1 MATNWASICQA
12 RAAALSAF
20 YDKIYGEGRWVGQTI
35 ISDAIGQGEIL
46 ATPLQIANLSAT
58 IANRGYYI
66 TPHVVK
72 HIQGVGVL
80 KKNLER
86 HDTDIEKAYYEDI
99 VTGMRMAVLG
109 GTCTRANIPG
119 LDVCGKTGTAQNPH
133 GRDHS
138 IFMGFAPMNDPK
150 IAVCVYVEN
159 AGFGAA
165 FGVPI
170 GALMIQRYLRGDS
183 PGLQAQ
189 GRAMA
194 SRHTIAYPKAKK
206 TTASG
211 TRAADNKTQ
220 PSKSATKSDGNKE

>member
-1 MATNWASICQA
+1 
-12 RAAALSAF
+12 
-20 YDKIYGEGRWVGQTI
+20 
-35 ISDAIGQGEIL
+35 
-46 ATPLQIANLSAT
+46 
-58 IANRGYYI
+58 
-66 TPHVVK
+66 
-72 HIQGVGVL
+72 
-80 KKNLER
+80 
-86 HDTDIEKAYYEDI
+86 
-99 VTGMRMAVLG
+99 MRMAVLG

-138 IFMGFAPMNDPK
+138 VFMGFAPMNNPK

-170 GALMIQRYLRGDS
+170 GALMIQRYLRGNS
-183 PGLQAQ
+183 AGLQAQ

-206 TTASG
+206 TSTSG
-211 TRAADNKTQ
+211 TQTDNNKTKQ
-220 PSKSATKSDGNKE
+220 STKPVSSDGNQE